1 MYNLETLNLSTAN
14 SDSSVTNGTQT
25 SFANFL
31 PRSLQ
36 KRYWSKDSRLESI
49 NNAILLNQRH
59 YASILGN
66 PAVNQ
71 IAIKQQASKPSLL
84 WPSHSFTEN
93 NRPLSSANNSRL
105 SRYCSSS
112 FRTLLPTP
120 NDTNNNASNLS
131 TVSFELTDENSL
143 LQSPP
148 SSQLA
153 RGLTKAKTKA
163 YPRNNSIN
171 YIFLKPDEHKICKQG
186 SLVGAN
192 PRNSANLSGID
203 STGVNNQYI
212 SNTGC
217 NLNSTTFMSI
227 SNYKTLT
234 PEFLRSNTA
243 TEVNTKSTSRTTNE
257 LFALKDINYYVT
269 STSQSGAKRHGLKTE
284 TEAVAVANEGNSIKV
299 NSTSQIT
306 PLTPS
311 QQQHHTAE
319 NARRT
324 RSALPLLRNNI
335 KYSKTISALPSKD
348 INANNSNS
356 DASKQENHL
365 TVNLNTCFNAT
376 SYKLVNS
383 PLLNNLNRTKKILC
397 NASNAPAVVYEK
409 KLREN

>member
-1 MYNLETLNLSTAN
+1 MYNLESLNLTTAN
-14 SDSSVTNGTQT
+14 SDSSVTTTTQT

-71 IAIKQQASKPSLL
+71 ISIKQQPSKPSML
-84 WPSHSFTEN
+84 WPSHSFSEN

-120 NDTNNNASNLS
+120 NDTSNNASNVS
-131 TVSFELTDENSL
+131 AVSFELTDENSL
-143 LQSPP
+143 LQPP
-148 SSQLA
+148 QSSQLA
-153 RGLTKAKTKA
+153 RGLSKAKKV

-171 YIFLKPDEHKICKQG
+171 YIFLKPDEHKISKQG

-203 STGVNNQYI
+203 STGVHNKYI
-212 SNTGC
+212 NNTGC

-243 TEVNTKSTSRTTNE
+243 TEVNAKQQSRTTNE

-269 STSQSGAKRHGLKTE
+269 STTQM
-284 TEAVAVANEGNSIKV
+284 
-299 NSTSQIT
+299 
-306 PLTPS
+306 
-311 QQQHHTAE
+311 
-319 NARRT
+319 
-324 RSALPLLRNNI
+324 
-335 KYSKTISALPSKD
+335 
-348 INANNSNS
+348 
-356 DASKQENHL
+356 
-365 TVNLNTCFNAT
+365 
-376 SYKLVNS
+376 
-383 PLLNNLNRTKKILC
+383 
-397 NASNAPAVVYEK
+397 
-409 KLREN
+409 